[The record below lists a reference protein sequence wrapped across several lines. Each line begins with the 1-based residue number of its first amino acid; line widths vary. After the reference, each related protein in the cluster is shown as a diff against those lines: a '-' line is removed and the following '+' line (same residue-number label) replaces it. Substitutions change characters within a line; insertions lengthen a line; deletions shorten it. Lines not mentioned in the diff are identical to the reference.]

1 MLYLFV
7 FSELTKN
14 MTRLMQARH
23 DMNLKPIR
31 NKNDLNE
38 ALGRIDEL
46 IDTKAGTPEYDQLE
60 ILSTLVEYHEE
71 KHCPIP
77 PPDPVEAIKFR
88 MDQLGLNQSDI
99 AKYFG
104 GKSRASEALSRKK
117 PLNLRMIRNLH
128 INLKIPR
135 DSLLGLS

>member
-1 MLYLFV
+1 
-7 FSELTKN
+7 
-14 MTRLMQARH
+14 MQARH

-31 NKNDLNE
+31 NKKDLSE

-46 IDTKAGTPEYDQLE
+46 IDAKTGTPEYDELE
-60 ILSTLVEYHEE
+60 ILSTLVEYYEE

-88 MDQLGLNQSDI
+88 MDQLGLNQSDV

-104 GKSRASEALSRKK
+104 GKNRASEVLSRKR
-117 PLNLRMIRNLH
+117 PLSLRMIRNLH
-128 INLKIPR
+128 INLKIPS

>member
-1 MLYLFV
+1 MH
-7 FSELTKN
+7 
-14 MTRLMQARH
+14 ARH

-31 NKNDLNE
+31 NKKDLRE
-38 ALGRIDEL
+38 ALARVDAL
-46 IDTKAGTPEYDQLE
+46 IDSKPGTPEYDELE
-60 ILSTLVEYHEE
+60 ILSTLVEAYEE

-88 MDQLGLNQSDI
+88 MDQLGLKQSDI

-104 GKSRASEALSRKK
+104 GKNRASEVLSRKR
-117 PLNLRMIRNLH
+117 PLSLRMIRNLH
-128 INLKIPR
+128 INLKIPS